1 MLSITLTP
9 KKSDTNTPPHTQ
21 AHKQTHTQKTHK
33 WCTEFFKKDSNCYI
47 NQKEEALLW
56 NKV

>member
-47 NQKEEALLW
+47 NQKEEALL
-56 NKV
+56 